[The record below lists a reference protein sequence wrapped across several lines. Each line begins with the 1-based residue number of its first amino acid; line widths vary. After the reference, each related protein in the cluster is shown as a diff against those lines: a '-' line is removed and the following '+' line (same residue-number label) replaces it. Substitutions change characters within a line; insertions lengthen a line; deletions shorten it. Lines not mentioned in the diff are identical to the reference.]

1 MSLVESLSSV
11 LLRILPREYFL
22 KIRSAYFSL
31 KTKASPLLRLVHGTF
46 TTEDLVAEL
55 DANLDKDW
63 RVLMLHTS
71 VNNLA
76 PMYQGSA
83 LELLQA
89 LIEYTG
95 KERTLVM
102 PAFNFGDDGEGAR
115 ERLKREPRFDL
126 RRTPSQM
133 GLMTELFRR
142 SRGVLQS
149 RHPVYRIAA
158 LGPEAKAMVEGHE
171 LAPTGMGDGTPFGY
185 MAQCNAHIIGIGKSF
200 QVMTQVHQVET
211 LMAHDW
217 PSPLGDMPNLP
228 VTIIEKDAETE
239 MEIGGA
245 HQQWRFNIWKLRDLM
260 SPQQLREWRFHSC
273 PMFAA
278 RAGEVTETLVEAA
291 KRGTILYDP

>member
-1 MSLVESLSSV
+1 
-11 LLRILPREYFL
+11 
-22 KIRSAYFSL
+22 
-31 KTKASPLLRLVHGTF
+31 
-46 TTEDLVAEL
+46 
-55 DANLDKDW
+55 
-63 RVLMLHTS
+63 
-71 VNNLA
+71 
-76 PMYQGSA
+76 
-83 LELLQA
+83 
-89 LIEYTG
+89 
-95 KERTLVM
+95 

-158 LGPEAKAMVEGHE
+158 LGPEAEAIVAGHE
-171 LAPTGMGDGTPFGY
+171 LAPSGMGEETPFGY
-185 MAQCNAHIIGIGKSF
+185 MARCNAHIVGIGKSF

-211 LMAHDW
+211 LMADQW
-217 PSPLGDMPNLP
+217 PSPLGEMPNLK
-228 VTIIEKDAETE
+228 VTIVEKDTETE

-245 HQQWRFNIWKLRDLM
+245 HQQWRFNIWKLRELM
-260 SPQQLREWRFHSC
+260 CPEQLREWRFHNC

-278 RAGEVTETLVEAA
+278 RAGEVTDTLVEAA